1 MNIRP
6 LEPGCLAIITKGH
19 PENIG
24 AEVTCK
30 KFMGQVF
37 NDIDGDTKEYW
48 AVDAREPIICNDVYT
63 GKRVREK
70 KLCIEKSCLLRID
83 GYKETEKE
91 QEREH
96 APRIDS

>member
-6 LEPGCLAIITKGH
+6 LEPGCLAIFIRGN

-24 AEVTCK
+24 KEVTCIRFWAAGDEGNCHK
-30 KFMGQVF
+30 VDCWEVIAKTKIRG
-37 NDIDGDTKEYW
+37 ID
-48 AVDAREPIICNDVYT
+48 AISREIVYT
-63 GKRVREK
+63 DKVCCHPNE
-70 KLCIEKSCLLRID
+70 IIRID

-96 APRIDS
+96 APCTDA